1 MFENLK
7 KAIVSNGWKFPE
19 GEIKTWY
26 AGSSNGKGNVSS
38 GIVQTRHYG
47 KVYFYII
54 APWEFCPDGIVTIEK
69 A

>member
-7 KAIVSNGWKFPE
+7 KAIVSNGWKFPDRE
-19 GEIKTWY
+19 VKKWY
-26 AGSSNGKGNVSS
+26 ARSSNGSVGISS

-47 KVYFYII
+47 KVYFSIVSPWLFRPEGII
-54 APWEFCPDGIVTIEK
+54 EIER